1 MLYLFA
7 TNAIF
12 YQINFLLLYNV
23 ETINFK
29 FVGKI

>member
-12 YQINFLLLYNV
+12 YQIKFLLFYNV